1 MAAVDSKLSHPP
13 HPYYPPEAELIGY
26 LENEYSVLKLLVYF
40 AAGCAGILGSTLAI
54 VTRIRPSMNRAD
66 QLAIL
71 WFVLSGSLHCFF
83 EGYFVINHTHIAPAQ
98 DLFGQLWKEY
108 SLSDSRYLTS
118 DPIVL
123 CMETITVIVWG
134 PLCLIVAYFITVQ
147 HSLRYPFQIIV
158 CMAHL
163 YGDVL
168 YYATS
173 LFDHYFNEVSY
184 CRPEA
189 YYFWGYYFL
198 MNFIWIVVPFYYLY
212 ESITMISRAFKA
224 LDQSAVLHK
233 SR

>member
-1 MAAVDSKLSHPP
+1 MAAVGSQSPHHS
-13 HPYYPPEAELIGY
+13 HPYYPPEAELAGY
-26 LENEYSVLKLLVYF
+26 LANEYSVLRLLVYF
-40 AAGCAGILGSTLAI
+40 AIGCASVLGTALVVATH
-54 VTRIRPSMNRAD
+54 VRPSMNRAD
-66 QLAIL
+66 RFAIL

-83 EGYFVINHTHIAPAQ
+83 EGYFVVNHAHMAAAQ

-108 SLSDSRYLTS
+108 SLSDSRYLNS

-123 CMETITVIVWG
+123 CMETITVMVWG
-134 PLCLIVAYFITVQ
+134 PLCFLVAYLITVQ

-173 LFDHYFNEVSY
+173 LFDHYFNGVSY

-189 YYFWGYYFL
+189 YYFWGYYFF
-198 MNFIWIVVPFYYLY
+198 MNFIWIVVPFYYLC
-212 ESITMISRAFKA
+212 ESITRISRAFQK
-224 LDQSAVLHK
+224 LNRGAVERK
-233 SR
+233 SE